1 MRRKPMAAD
10 EKSALTKEALK
21 LSKQFEEMDG
31 RRPRLFLPELEDD
44 DDKEARK
51 IAATV
56 FADQGWDVDVG
67 PLLAPEVSAQT
78 AADNDVHFI
87 FYTSKSPTM
96 TKAVIPMSQ
105 TLAMMGRDD
114 ILIAVHQ
121 VKKEDKELLFR
132 YGIVAAF
139 DETASFE
146 ENSLTMLRLL
156 ISLAKEAER
165 EPDAY

>member
-1 MRRKPMAAD
+1 
-10 EKSALTKEALK
+10 
-21 LSKQFEEMDG
+21 
-31 RRPRLFLPELEDD
+31 
-44 DDKEARK
+44 
-51 IAATV
+51 
-56 FADQGWDVDVG
+56 
-67 PLLAPEVSAQT
+67 
-78 AADNDVHFI
+78 
-87 FYTSKSPTM
+87 M

-146 ENSLTMLRLL
+146 ETSLTMLRLL